1 MNRASFFRLLGKG
14 AAVLAL
20 APSVLARVET
30 AAFNTKKLQSQL
42 DRIRSYRIGGRT
54 FHVAPSPFDNKDIDN
69 AMGKLVKEHGSVEYL
84 HFAGQHEEKMIKK
97 YWEDYEKAMLTDPK
111 AFHDYIDKL

>member
-30 AAFNTKKLQSQL
+30 AVFDTKKLQSQL
-42 DRIRSYRIGGRT
+42 DKIRSYRIGGRT
-54 FHVAPSPFDNKDIDN
+54 FHTTDLPALDNVI
-69 AMGKLVKEHGSVEYL
+69 GKMAKEHGSVEYL
-84 HFAGQHEEKMIKK
+84 HFAGIHEEKMRKK
-97 YWEDYEKAMLTDPK
+97 FWEDHEKAMLTNPK